1 MTSNFKIYKNVFLL
15 TGFLLIS
22 VIGNTQSDTSK
33 WKLQL
38 AFGFNYP
45 NIDGFVSGFEAKP
58 LNFPTI
64 NIGVQHMFTRTKGV
78 KLDFGYNRFSNADN
92 SLEFKTNYSRINA
105 QFVYDATTVFGF
117 LPTAISL
124 IGHAGP
130 GFSIVKPLGN
140 YGDNKISF
148 LNAMA
153 GIEIHYSISE
163 TFSVFTDVSYI
174 YSFSGDKTY
183 NPISEG
189 FGTFN
194 GNLFAVTFGVS
205 VSLSGCYYCD

>member
-1 MTSNFKIYKNVFLL
+1 MTSNFKKYKKVVLF
-15 TGFLLIS
+15 GFMLIS
-22 VIGNTQSDTSK
+22 VIGYTQSDTSK

-45 NIDGFVSGFEAKP
+45 NVDGFVTGFEAKP
-58 LNFPTI
+58 INFPTI
-64 NIGVQHMFTRTKGV
+64 NLGVQHMFTKTKGV
-78 KLDFGYNRFSNADN
+78 KLDFGYNRFSNTDN
-92 SLEFKTNYSRINA
+92 SAEFKTNYSRINA

-117 LPTAISL
+117 LPTQ
-124 IGHAGP
+124 IGLVGHIGP
-130 GFSIVKPLGN
+130 GFSTVKPLGSF
-140 YGDNKISF
+140 GDNKTSF

-153 GIEIHYSISE
+153 GIEVHYNMSE
-163 TFSVFTDVSYI
+163 TFSVFTDFSYI
-174 YSFSGDKTY
+174 FSLSGDETY

-194 GNLFAVTFGVS
+194 GNLFTVTIGVS

>member
-1 MTSNFKIYKNVFLL
+1 MTLNFKIYKNTFLL
-15 TGFLLIS
+15 LGFLLIS

-33 WKLQL
+33 WKMQL

-45 NIDGFVSGFEAKP
+45 NVDGFVSGFEAKP

-64 NIGVQHMFTRTKGV
+64 NIGVQHMFSRTKGV
-78 KLDFGYNRFSNADN
+78 KLDFGYNRFSNADT
-92 SLEFKTNYSRINA
+92 SVEFKTNYSRINA
-105 QFVYDATTVFGF
+105 QFVYDATTVLGF
-117 LPTAISL
+117 LPAAIGL
-124 IGHAGP
+124 VGHVGP
-130 GFSIVKPLGN
+130 GYSIIKPLGN
-140 YGDNKISF
+140 YGDNKLSF

-174 YSFSGDKTY
+174 FSFSGDKTY
-183 NPISEG
+183 DPISEG